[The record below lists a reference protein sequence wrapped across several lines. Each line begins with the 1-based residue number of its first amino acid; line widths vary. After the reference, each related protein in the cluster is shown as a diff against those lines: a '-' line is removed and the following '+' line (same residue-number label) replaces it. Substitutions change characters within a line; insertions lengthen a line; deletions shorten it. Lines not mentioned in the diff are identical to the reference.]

1 VTVLP
6 HPQTGREERVKRATG
21 AATHRAKTDKP
32 RIIALPGDLSACGYY
47 RVFAPLA
54 AMERAG
60 LAEVHRPEPTVGEDG
75 HVDVRINVEDLK
87 DYDIAVFQRQ
97 PELRI
102 LALFGKARQY
112 GTKTVYDVD
121 DDLFGVPPN
130 SPAYLAYGRDWRKV
144 GGLGKLIGRTYHEF
158 PPVRSGQILLDPKKR
173 EYAALEH
180 AAHDWTD
187 QARAN
192 CSGIIRNLRAAD
204 LVTVSTERLKHV
216 YGKHRS
222 DLVILRNQIEPR
234 DWAGAIEDP
243 YPKPEG
249 ELWIGWAGTRT
260 HYADLKEIARAV
272 VVVLQRNPNTR
283 LVLAGF
289 PEAKVLFHEVAAQ
302 VVTFD
307 WMPIT
312 DYRRIVAA
320 FDIALAPLD
329 AIKFNEAKSDIR
341 VLEAALCGVPVVAS
355 ETTYGETVRVGNCG
369 LVAKTPQKWI
379 GHLERLV
386 HNPDLRKQM
395 GKNGK
400 RYVTRERTYD
410 ANAWRWA
417 EAYAQLT
424 N

>member
-1 VTVLP
+1 M
-6 HPQTGREERVKRATG
+6 KRAM
-21 AATHRAKTDKP
+21 AAGRKQAGDRKP
-32 RIIALPGDLSACGYY
+32 NIIALPGDLSACGYY

-60 LAEVHRPEPTVGEDG
+60 LAEVHRPEPTVALDG
-75 HVDVRINVEDLK
+75 RVDVRINADDLK
-87 DYDIAVFQRQ
+87 NYDIAVFQRQ
-97 PELRI
+97 PEERI
-102 LALFGKARQY
+102 LTLFARARKY

-144 GGLGKLIGRTYHEF
+144 GGLGKLVGRTYQQY
-158 PPVRSGQILLDPKKR
+158 PPASGGKVLVDPQQR
-173 EYAALEH
+173 EYEALES
-180 AAHDWTD
+180 AAHQWTS

-204 LVTVSTERLKHV
+204 LVTVSTERLRQV

-243 YPKPEG
+243 YPKPAVEC
-249 ELWIGWAGTRT
+249 WIGWAGTRT
-260 HYADLKEIARAV
+260 HWPDLKEIARAV
-272 VVVLQRNPNTR
+272 VVVLQRNSNAR

-289 PEAKVLFHEVAAQ
+289 PEAKELFEGVGEQ
-302 VVTFD
+302 VITFN

-320 FDIALAPLD
+320 FDIALAPL
-329 AIKFNEAKSDIR
+329 AGIQFNEAKSDIR
-341 VLEAALCGVPVVAS
+341 VLEAALCGIPVVAS
-355 ETTYGETVRVGNCG
+355 ETAYGDTVRAGNCG

-379 GHLERLV
+379 AHLERLV

-395 GKNGK
+395 GENGK
-400 RYVTRERTYD
+400 RYVTRKRTYD

-417 EAYAQLT
+417 EAYARIM

>member
-1 VTVLP
+1 MTVLP
-6 HPQTGREERVKRATG
+6 HPQTGREERLRAT
-21 AATHRAKTDKP
+21 AAGRKQTGGSKP
-32 RIIALPGDLSACGYY
+32 KIIALPGDLSACGYY

-60 LAEVHRPEPTVGEDG
+60 LAEVHRPEPTIDEDG
-75 HVDVRINVEDLK
+75 HVDVRINTEDLK
-87 DYDIAVFQRQ
+87 GFDIAVFQRQ
-97 PELRI
+97 PEMRI
-102 LALFGKARQY
+102 LALFGHARRY

-121 DDLFGVPPN
+121 DDLFNVPPN
-130 SPAYLAYGRDWRKV
+130 SPAYLAYGRDWCRV
-144 GGLGKLIGRTYHEF
+144 GGLGKLVGRTYQEF
-158 PPVRSGQILLDPKKR
+158 PPVSDGRIILDPKRR

-180 AAHDWTD
+180 AAHEWTD

-192 CSGIIRNLRAAD
+192 CAGIIRNMRAAD
-204 LVTVSTERLKHV
+204 LVTVSTERLREV
-216 YGKHRS
+216 YGAHRS

-243 YPKPEG
+243 YPKPEQ
-249 ELWIGWAGTRT
+249 ECWIGWAGTRT

-272 VVVLQRNPNTR
+272 VTVLQRNPNTR

-289 PEAKVLFHEVAAQ
+289 PEARSLFQKVTAQ

-355 ETTYGETVRVGNCG
+355 ETTYGDTVRAGNCG

-395 GKNGK
+395 GENGRK
-400 RYVTRERTYD
+400 YVTRKRTYD

-417 EAYAQLT
+417 EAYAQLM